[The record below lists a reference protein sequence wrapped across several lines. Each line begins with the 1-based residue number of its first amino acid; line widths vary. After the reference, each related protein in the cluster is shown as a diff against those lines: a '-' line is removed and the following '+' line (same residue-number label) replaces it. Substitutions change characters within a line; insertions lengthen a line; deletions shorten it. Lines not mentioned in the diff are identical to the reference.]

1 MEREYKH
8 WLFLSRVTF
17 FFEFFRYMFFVVCLE
32 YYLLP
37 KTIILQQL
45 MHLVAFFSSDGHFL
59 DIFIAKANEN
69 IEMLQPHI
77 LR

>member
-1 MEREYKH
+1 
-8 WLFLSRVTF
+8 
-17 FFEFFRYMFFVVCLE
+17 MFFVVCLE

-59 DIFIAKANEN
+59 DIFIAKAIEN